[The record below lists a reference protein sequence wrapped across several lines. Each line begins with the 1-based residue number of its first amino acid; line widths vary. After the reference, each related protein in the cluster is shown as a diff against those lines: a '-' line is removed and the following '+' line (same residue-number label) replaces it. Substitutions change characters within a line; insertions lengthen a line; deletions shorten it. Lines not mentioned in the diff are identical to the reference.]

1 MTLNFSLGNVY
12 GIDSIFE
19 FLIIIVSLIIAYSAY
34 KIYKILGDKITKA
47 PNIAKKYCFTNKIR
61 LKRIGEIKKK
71 IKRIVPKEA
80 VVSIAKKRLSP

>member
-34 KIYKILGDKITKA
+34 KIYKIA
-47 PNIAKKYCFTNKIR
+47 IR
-61 LKRIGEIKKK
+61 RVLK
-71 IKRIVPKEA
+71 
-80 VVSIAKKRLSP
+80 